1 MIGRDGE
8 PEVVTP
14 QGGMTPVP
22 DPARHRIPP
31 KKEGAARAGRL
42 PGPRHSPCRR
52 RTLARGVPRGPGWA
66 PGEGEAGAVPDL
78 SLTLQGFFGSG

>member
-1 MIGRDGE
+1 MIGCYGE

-22 DPARHRIPP
+22 DPAQHRIPP

-42 PGPRHSPCRR
+42 PGPRHSPCRC
-52 RTLARGVPRGPGWA
+52 RTLAHGVPSGPGWA
-66 PGEGEAGAVPDL
+66 PGEREAGAVPDM